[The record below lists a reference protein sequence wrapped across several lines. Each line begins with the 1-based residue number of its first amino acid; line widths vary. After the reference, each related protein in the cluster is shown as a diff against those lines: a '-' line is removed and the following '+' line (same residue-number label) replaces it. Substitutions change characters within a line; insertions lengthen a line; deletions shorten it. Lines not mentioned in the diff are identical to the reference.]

1 MADSQMAPEDKQT
14 QMAHNQ
20 KAVGSHWFWKLAVEH
35 VTVVLNLA
43 QT

>member
-1 MADSQMAPEDKQT
+1 MADSQMAPEGKQT
-14 QMAHNQ
+14 QTAHNQ
-20 KAVGSHWFWKLAVEH
+20 KAVDSHKFWKLAVEH